1 VLETLI
7 SNIFKQVPPDWRR
20 RLIGRPDH
28 PSLIATIAHRVLNR
42 ISDGNSRSY
51 ACSGALA
58 GYRMYVDWSQFRS
71 FIYDSWEPAIVR
83 RVVSE
88 IRTGMTVVD
97 VGAHHG
103 YYTLLLSKY
112 VGPTGRVI
120 SFEPLPTN
128 FAVLK
133 KNVEANQLEQVML
146 FSSAI
151 FSRCG
156 VLTISVPDDSN
167 SGGASTVQVVGA
179 QQVQVQ
185 STTLDLALSDLSIRP
200 DFVKIDVEGCEFDVL
215 TGAQETIRVCRPKML
230 IELHHFD
237 GNLAAHPVPDL
248 LAGMGYDVEWIERS
262 ELTSHVFASPRTEAL
277 SGTR

>member
-1 VLETLI
+1 MLI
-7 SNIFKQVPPDWRR
+7 SNILKQVPPAWRR
-20 RLIGRPDH
+20 KLIGRHDH
-28 PSLIATIAHRVLNR
+28 PSRIATIAHRILNR
-42 ISDGNSRSY
+42 MSDGNSRSF
-51 ACSGALA
+51 ACTGTLA
-58 GYRMYVDWSQFRS
+58 GYRMYADWSQFRS

-88 IRTGMTVVD
+88 IRTGMTAVD

-133 KNVEANQLEQVML
+133 KNVEANDLKHVTVFPL
-146 FSSAI
+146 AI

-156 VLTISVPDDSN
+156 DLTISVPDDSN
-167 SGGASTVQVVGA
+167 SGKASAMEVVGTER
-179 QQVQVQ
+179 VQVQ
-185 STTLDLALSDLSIRP
+185 STTLDLALSDLNIQP

-215 TGAQETIRVCRPKML
+215 TGAQETIRLCRPKML

-248 LAGMGYDVEWIERS
+248 LASMGYDVEWIERS

-277 SGTR
+277 SGAR